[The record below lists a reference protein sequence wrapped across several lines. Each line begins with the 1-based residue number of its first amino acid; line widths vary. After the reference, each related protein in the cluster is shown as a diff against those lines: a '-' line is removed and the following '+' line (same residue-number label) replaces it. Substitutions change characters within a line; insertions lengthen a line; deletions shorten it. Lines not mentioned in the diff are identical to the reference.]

1 MPGPKPNGPR
11 RRGSPNAGPR
21 PIGFGPP
28 GPKPKGRGTYHR
40 GPVGLGPKP
49 NGLRRQDLLGLVPY
63 GPIQT
68 VLTLGYFTLSALA
81 YVDFPSELSLEIYHV
96 VTILRLG

>member
-1 MPGPKPNGPR
+1 MPEALWVWAQTHGQPRRRGRVQTQGPR
-11 RRGSPNAGPR
+11 RR
-21 PIGFGPP
+21 
-28 GPKPKGRGTYHR
+28 
-40 GPVGLGPKP
+40 
-49 NGLRRQDLLGLVPY
+49 DLLGLVPY